1 MKQKR
6 NSFMVLFC
14 GIFLVV
20 GAIFSAVGITMALA
34 DSGFRER
41 AEEITAE
48 ITGISS
54 YRASDGDRRHN
65 VYVTYQYDG
74 RVYEDIELN
83 FYRSGMYE
91 GQEIPLLCDPEN
103 PGHVKSPGGML
114 LLEIVFLLIGILF
127 MGIALVFIAVSRN
140 KARRRKKI
148 LSSGKR
154 LSAIV
159 EQIAVNTSYVM
170 NGRNPYQ
177 IYCYY
182 RDEYKDVIYRFK
194 SEDLWINPNVVLQP
208 GDTIDV
214 YVDGEDYSR
223 YHVDAESILDKRIKD
238 YT

>member
-103 PGHVKSPGGML
+103 PGHVKSPGSML

-223 YHVDAESILDKRIKD
+223 YHVDAESILDKKVKD

>member
-194 SEDLWINPNVVLQP
+194 SEDVWINPNVVLQP

-223 YHVDAESILDKRIKD
+223 YHVDAESILDKKVKD

>member
-54 YRASDGDRRHN
+54 YRTSDGDRRHN

-114 LLEIVFLLIGILF
+114 LLEMVFLLIGILF

-223 YHVDAESILDKRIKD
+223 YHVDAESILDKKVKD

>member
-6 NSFMVLFC
+6 NSFMTLFC
-14 GIFLVV
+14 AIFLIV
-20 GAIFSAVGITMALA
+20 GAIFFAVGLTMAIR

-48 ITGISS
+48 ITEISS
-54 YRASDGDRRHN
+54 YRGSDGDWRHS
-65 VYVTYQYDG
+65 VYVTYQYGG
-74 RVYEDIELN
+74 RIYEEIALN
-83 FYRSGMYE
+83 FYRSGMRE
-91 GQEIPLLCDPEN
+91 GQEISLLCDPEN
-103 PGHVKSPGGML
+103 PEHVKAPGAML
-114 LLEIVFLLIGILF
+114 LLELVFLLIGILF
-127 MGIALVFIAVSRN
+127 MGIVLVMIAISLTR
-140 KARRRKKI
+140 KRRRKKI

-194 SEDLWINPNVVLQP
+194 SENLWINPSVALQP
-208 GDTIDV
+208 GDSIDV

-223 YHVDAESILDKRIKD
+223 YHVDAESILDKRVKD

>member
-34 DSGFRER
+34 DSGFMER

-48 ITGISS
+48 ITIISS
-54 YRASDGDRRHN
+54 YRDTDGDRRHN

-114 LLEIVFLLIGILF
+114 LLEMVFLLIGILF

-223 YHVDAESILDKRIKD
+223 YHVDAESILDKKVKD

>member
-114 LLEIVFLLIGILF
+114 LLEMVFLLIGILF

>member
-127 MGIALVFIAVSRN
+127 MGIALVFIAVFRN

-159 EQIAVNTSYVM
+159 EQIAVNTRYVM

-223 YHVDAESILDKRIKD
+223 YHVDAESILDKKVKD

>member
-14 GIFLVV
+14 GIFLVG

-114 LLEIVFLLIGILF
+114 LLEMVFLLIGILF

-223 YHVDAESILDKRIKD
+223 YHVDAESILDKKVKD

>member
-1 MKQKR
+1 
-6 NSFMVLFC
+6 MVLFC

-103 PGHVKSPGGML
+103 PGHVKSPVGIL
-114 LLEIVFLLIGILF
+114 LLKMVFLLIGILF

-182 RDEYKDVIYRFK
+182 RDEYKDVIYRFN

>member
-6 NSFMVLFC
+6 NSFMALFC

-20 GAIFSAVGITMALA
+20 GAIFTVVGIAMALA
-34 DSGFRER
+34 DFSFRER
-41 AEEITAE
+41 TEEITAE
-48 ITGISS
+48 ITIISS
-54 YRASDGDRRHN
+54 YRDTDGDRRHN
-65 VYVTYQYDG
+65 VYVTYQYGG
-74 RVYEDIELN
+74 RIYEDIELN

-91 GQEIPLLCDPEN
+91 GQEISLLCDPEN

-114 LLEIVFLLIGILF
+114 LLKMVFLLIGILF
-127 MGIALVFIAVSRN
+127 MGIALVFMAVSLT
-140 KARRRKKI
+140 KAHRRKKI

-154 LSAIV
+154 LTAIV
-159 EQIAVNTSYVM
+159 EQIAVNTRFVM

-194 SEDLWINPNVVLQP
+194 SEDVWINPNVVLQP

-223 YHVDAESILDKRIKD
+223 YHVDAESILDKRVKD

>member
-54 YRASDGDRRHN
+54 YRGSDGDRRHN

-74 RVYEDIELN
+74 RIYEDIELN

-91 GQEIPLLCDPEN
+91 GQEISLLCDPEN

-114 LLEIVFLLIGILF
+114 LLEMVFLLIGILF

-154 LSAIV
+154 LCAIV

-214 YVDGEDYSR
+214 YVDGENYSR
-223 YHVDAESILDKRIKD
+223 YHVDAESILDKRVKD

>member
-6 NSFMVLFC
+6 NSFMALFC

-20 GAIFSAVGITMALA
+20 GAIFTVVGIAMALA
-34 DSGFRER
+34 DFSFRER
-41 AEEITAE
+41 TEEITAE
-48 ITGISS
+48 ITIISS
-54 YRASDGDRRHN
+54 YRDTDGDRRHN

-91 GQEIPLLCDPEN
+91 GQEISLLCDPEN

-114 LLEIVFLLIGILF
+114 LLKMVFLLIGILF
-127 MGIALVFIAVSRN
+127 MGIALVFMAVSLT
-140 KARRRKKI
+140 KAHRRKKI

-154 LSAIV
+154 LTAIV
-159 EQIAVNTSYVM
+159 EQIAVNTRFVM

-194 SEDLWINPNVVLQP
+194 SEDVWINPNVVLQP

-223 YHVDAESILDKRIKD
+223 YHVDAESILDKRVKD

>member
-1 MKQKR
+1 
-6 NSFMVLFC
+6 
-14 GIFLVV
+14 
-20 GAIFSAVGITMALA
+20 
-34 DSGFRER
+34 
-41 AEEITAE
+41 
-48 ITGISS
+48 
-54 YRASDGDRRHN
+54 
-65 VYVTYQYDG
+65 
-74 RVYEDIELN
+74 
-83 FYRSGMYE
+83 
-91 GQEIPLLCDPEN
+91 
-103 PGHVKSPGGML
+103 
-114 LLEIVFLLIGILF
+114 
-127 MGIALVFIAVSRN
+127 MGIALVFMAVSLN
-140 KARRRKKI
+140 KVRRKKKI

-159 EQIAVNTSYVM
+159 EQIAVNTRFVM

-194 SEDLWINPNVVLQP
+194 SEDVWINPNVVLQP

>member
-223 YHVDAESILDKRIKD
+223 YHVDAESILDKKVKD

>member
-65 VYVTYQYDG
+65 VYVTYQYGG
-74 RVYEDIELN
+74 RIYEDIELN

-91 GQEIPLLCDPEN
+91 GQEISLLCDPEN

-114 LLEIVFLLIGILF
+114 LLEMVFLLIGILF

-223 YHVDAESILDKRIKD
+223 YHVDAESILDKKVKD

>member
-6 NSFMVLFC
+6 NSFMALFC

-114 LLEIVFLLIGILF
+114 LLEMVFLLIGILF

-223 YHVDAESILDKRIKD
+223 YHVDAESILDKKVKD

>member
-1 MKQKR
+1 
-6 NSFMVLFC
+6 
-14 GIFLVV
+14 
-20 GAIFSAVGITMALA
+20 
-34 DSGFRER
+34 
-41 AEEITAE
+41 
-48 ITGISS
+48 
-54 YRASDGDRRHN
+54 
-65 VYVTYQYDG
+65 
-74 RVYEDIELN
+74 
-83 FYRSGMYE
+83 MYE

-114 LLEIVFLLIGILF
+114 LLEMVFLLIGILF

-223 YHVDAESILDKRIKD
+223 YHVDAESILDKKVKD

>member
-114 LLEIVFLLIGILF
+114 LLEMVFLLIGILF

-194 SEDLWINPNVVLQP
+194 SEDVWINPNVVLQP

-223 YHVDAESILDKRIKD
+223 YHVDAESILDKKVKD

>member
-1 MKQKR
+1 
-6 NSFMVLFC
+6 MVLFC

-91 GQEIPLLCDPEN
+91 GQEIPLRCDPEN

-114 LLEIVFLLIGILF
+114 LLEMVFLLIGILF

-194 SEDLWINPNVVLQP
+194 SEDVWINPNVVLQP

>member
-114 LLEIVFLLIGILF
+114 LLEMVFLLIGILF

-214 YVDGEDYSR
+214 YVEGEDYSR
-223 YHVDAESILDKRIKD
+223 YHVDAESILDKKVKD

>member
-54 YRASDGDRRHN
+54 YRASDGARRHN

-223 YHVDAESILDKRIKD
+223 YHVDAESILDKKVKD

>member
-114 LLEIVFLLIGILF
+114 LLEMVFLLIGILF
-127 MGIALVFIAVSRN
+127 MGIALEFIAVSRN

-223 YHVDAESILDKRIKD
+223 YHVDAESILDKKVKD

>member
-114 LLEIVFLLIGILF
+114 LLEMVFLLIGILF

-223 YHVDAESILDKRIKD
+223 YHVDAESILDKRVKD

>member
-114 LLEIVFLLIGILF
+114 LLEMVFLLIGILF

-194 SEDLWINPNVVLQP
+194 SEDVWINPNVVLQP

>member
-6 NSFMVLFC
+6 NSFMVLFY

-114 LLEIVFLLIGILF
+114 LLEMVFLLIGILF

-223 YHVDAESILDKRIKD
+223 YHVDAESILDKKVKD

>member
-114 LLEIVFLLIGILF
+114 LLEMVFLLIGILF

-223 YHVDAESILDKRIKD
+223 YHVDAESILDKKVKD

>member
-20 GAIFSAVGITMALA
+20 GAIFTVVGIAMALA
-34 DSGFRER
+34 DFSFRER

-48 ITGISS
+48 ITIISS
-54 YRASDGDRRHN
+54 YRDTDGDRRHN

-114 LLEIVFLLIGILF
+114 LLEMVFLLIGILF

-223 YHVDAESILDKRIKD
+223 YHVDEESILDKRVKD

>member
-91 GQEIPLLCDPEN
+91 GQEIPLLCNPEN

-114 LLEIVFLLIGILF
+114 LLEMVFLLIGILF

-214 YVDGEDYSR
+214 YVEGEDYSR
-223 YHVDAESILDKRIKD
+223 YHVDAESILDKKVKD

>member
-91 GQEIPLLCDPEN
+91 GQEIPLLCNPEN

-114 LLEIVFLLIGILF
+114 LLEMVFLLIGILF

-223 YHVDAESILDKRIKD
+223 YHVDAESILDKKVKD